1 MKTNNMTELFQK
13 FAENRLS
20 TEDISDL
27 KKHINIASDDEL
39 DSYLLELWKHETGKK
54 VNPDILQEMKLRIDE
69 ANASRKW
76 SRTMLLR
83 KVSRVAAIIAVPLL
97 ATFMYFMAERIPA
110 PAASDMIVSVGSGE
124 RVSIVLPDGTKV
136 NLNSETKLSYNVN
149 DFNRKFREV
158 SMGGE
163 AYFEVAKNEK
173 VPFIIKTNSMDV
185 KVLGT
190 VFNLQARDEELTTE
204 INLIEGKVALK
215 AGNTQQEVLL
225 FANQRAV
232 LDKRTGSIKVFKDN
246 PATAAPWLK
255 GELVFHATPIR
266 QVIRAIE
273 RSYGVSIQLTQN
285 NLPDNDLFTGTF
297 STDNLQETLE
307 ILKMHYKFDYRING
321 KQVAIDNFSV
331 NKKKQLN

>member
-1 MKTNNMTELFQK
+1 MKTENMTDLLEK
-13 FAENRLS
+13 YAENRLS
-20 TEDISDL
+20 ADELSVL
-27 KKHINIASDDEL
+27 KKSINTSSDEEL
-39 DSYLLELWKHETGKK
+39 ESYLFDMWKNETGKK
-54 VNPDILQEMKLRIDE
+54 IDPNILLEIKRHIDN
-69 ANASRKW
+69 ANASKKW
-76 SRTMLLR
+76 SKTMLLR
-83 KVSRVAAIIAVPLL
+83 KAVRIVAIISVPLF

-149 DFNRKFREV
+149 DFNRKFREIH
-158 SMGGE
+158 MGGE

-190 VFNLQARDEELTTE
+190 VFNFQARDEELTTE

-215 AGNTQQEVLL
+215 AGNTQQEVLP

-232 LDKRTGSIKVFKDN
+232 FDKRTGSIKVFKDN

-266 QVIRAIE
+266 HVIRAIE
-273 RSYGVSIQLTQN
+273 RSYGVKIQFSQN
-285 NLPDNDLFTGTF
+285 DLPDNDLFTGTF
-297 STDNLQETLE
+297 STDNLHETLE
-307 ILKMHYKFDYRING
+307 ILKMHYQFDYEIKG
-321 KQVAIDNFSV
+321 KNVAIENFKLY
-331 NKKKQLN
+331 KKNIN